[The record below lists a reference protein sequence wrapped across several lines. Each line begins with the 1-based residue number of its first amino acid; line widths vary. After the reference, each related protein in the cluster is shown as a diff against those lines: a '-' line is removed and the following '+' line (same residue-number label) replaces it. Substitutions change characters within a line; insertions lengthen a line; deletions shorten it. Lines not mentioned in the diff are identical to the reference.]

1 MELFPRH
8 VANRRRVAE
17 PQRISRL
24 CKLSQR
30 HKKATEG
37 EQYAGGITA
46 MTPGVQ
52 QDYYRKVDAAIER
65 AHDILDRHHVPSQ
78 KFRVHIRS
86 LGLSNPAEQHAL
98 TISTADGSMWV
109 TEKTFPFRCLED
121 IDPFGSDAFATIV
134 SERLAE
140 LLRKMKS
147 AGRRL

>member
-1 MELFPRH
+1 
-8 VANRRRVAE
+8 
-17 PQRISRL
+17 
-24 CKLSQR
+24 
-30 HKKATEG
+30 
-37 EQYAGGITA
+37 

-65 AHDILDRHHVPSQ
+65 AHNILSRHHVPPR

-86 LGLSNPAEQHAL
+86 LGLSSPAEPHAL

-109 TEKTFPFRCLED
+109 TETSFPFRCLED
-121 IDPFGSDAFATIV
+121 VDPFGSDAFATIV
-134 SERLAE
+134 SDRLAQ